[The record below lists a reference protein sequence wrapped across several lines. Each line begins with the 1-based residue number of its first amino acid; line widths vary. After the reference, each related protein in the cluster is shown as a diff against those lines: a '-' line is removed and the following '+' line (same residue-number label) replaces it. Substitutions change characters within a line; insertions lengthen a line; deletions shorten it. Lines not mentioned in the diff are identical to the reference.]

1 MGSSRGSAHLD
12 EGVSMR
18 PPMTMPTILRSL
30 RPTCRACHKRESP
43 ARAIAHAGGVSPD
56 AKTRPAEANQWLATA
71 DKALQPTPL
80 EAAATPVMMPERT
93 CPVRTDPRGV
103 SGHGRTIRAVL
114 SILLK
119 VAAMQVPDHEAW
131 VEENGRMACQIEG

>member
-1 MGSSRGSAHLD
+1 MRGLDKAADDDADELEVAAPHAAPATSESR
-12 EGVSMR
+12 
-18 PPMTMPTILRSL
+18 P
-30 RPTCRACHKRESP
+30 REP
-43 ARAIAHAGGVSPD
+43 LLTWGGVSPD

-119 VAAMQVPDHEAW
+119 VAAMRVPDHEAW